1 MSKTTDLTENKNA
14 TRVRIIDQF
23 QSYNVSNSM
32 DYARCDSVLN
42 NLKRAEGLNKK
53 YSLLDY
59 NETKLGGEDLEK
71 KTSNVVE

>member
-1 MSKTTDLTENKNA
+1 
-14 TRVRIIDQF
+14 
-23 QSYNVSNSM
+23 M